1 MSSLQVH
8 SERSYREEIARQE
21 AEQET
26 AEDQESAENEC
37 DDDPCCEECWAW
49 RTGEHDMQ
57 DAINA
62 AYERLKAASVSYS
75 LQQGVFVI
83 GKDEE

>member
-1 MSSLQVH
+1 MS
-8 SERSYREEIARQE
+8 E
-21 AEQET
+21 A
-26 AEDQESAENEC
+26 S

-49 RTGEHDMQ
+49 RTGDDTPRIEAMQ

-62 AYERLKAASVSYS
+62 AYERLKAASISYS

-83 GKDEE
+83 RKDEE